1 MSSILGQEKK
11 STFSLKGETPNNI
24 PGLQASKVHNQYSIN
39 GNPNLVNKPT
49 PSKLDPEKI
58 TKYLDNLPK

>member
-1 MSSILGQEKK
+1 MAILGQEKN
-11 STFSLKGETPNNI
+11 STFSQKGTTSNTLS
-24 PGLQASKVHNQYSIN
+24 GLQSSKVHNQYSIN

>member
-1 MSSILGQEKK
+1 MAILGQEKN
-11 STFSLKGETPNNI
+11 STFSQKGISPNNI
-24 PGLQASKVHNQYSIN
+24 PGLQSSKVHNQYSIN

-58 TKYLDNLPK
+58 NKYLDHLPK

>member
-1 MSSILGQEKK
+1 MPILGQEKN
-11 STFSLKGETPNNI
+11 SIFSQKGLTPDNVSS
-24 PGLQASKVHNQYSIN
+24 LQSSKLHKQYSIN

-58 TKYLDNLPK
+58 NKYLDNLPK